1 MQFITLI
8 SPRAE
13 TGEAA
18 LASGTRKDL
27 WLIDQALA
35 SKEKRE
41 LAEAALH
48 IAARMVEQAQEIADE
63 ETPLS
68 QAEQKALE
76 RFGVDTGT
84 AMSDEDF
91 YKSAPVMEGM
101 TREAIVTARAIPLA
115 EAARR
120 MGVSDARLRQR
131 IAAGSLMAVHRPHG
145 RGWLI
150 PAFQLTDTGEVP
162 HLGRVLLAAGR
173 PVSAQA
179 MDRLFRTPREDLE
192 GYSPRGW
199 LIAGN
204 DPAIV
209 ERVVGAL

>member
-1 MQFITLI
+1 MQFMTLI
-8 SPRAE
+8 THSAE
-13 TGEAA
+13 GGETA
-18 LASGTRKDL
+18 LTSGTRKDL
-27 WLIDQALA
+27 SLIDQALA

-48 IAARMVEQAQEIADE
+48 IAARIVEQAHEVTCE
-63 ETPLS
+63 ETPLDK
-68 QAEQKALE
+68 AEQEILE
-76 RFGVDTGT
+76 RFGIDAGN

-101 TREAIVTARAIPLA
+101 TRESIITAKAIPLA
-115 EAARR
+115 KAARR

-150 PAFQLTDTGEVP
+150 PTFQLTDTGEVP
-162 HLGRVLLAAGR
+162 HLGRTLLAAGR
-173 PVSAQA
+173 PISAQA
-179 MDRLFRTPREDLE
+179 MARLFRTPREDLD
-192 GYSPRGW
+192 GHSPRDW

-204 DPAIV
+204 DPAII
-209 ERVVGAL
+209 ERILGAL